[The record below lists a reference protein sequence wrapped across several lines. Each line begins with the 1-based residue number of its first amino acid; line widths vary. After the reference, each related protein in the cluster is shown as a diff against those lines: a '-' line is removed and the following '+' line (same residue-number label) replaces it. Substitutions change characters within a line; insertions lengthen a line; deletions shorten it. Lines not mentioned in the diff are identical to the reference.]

1 MKAKYGIIAGV
12 TLCCVFGLFSA
23 VRQVQAEPK
32 KHEISIAIYQSPTH
46 EISVWNKELQKYLGE
61 MSGNRLVPKIYDSA
75 KIAKGTDM
83 LDAVQRGLADMGF
96 AYGGFIASTFPV
108 LEAVGSVPFL
118 FRSDYEW
125 WKAWPRVTAVLQEAL
140 EKGGYS
146 NILLIDMPY
155 YGGWYKIATKGKKLK
170 VPADLEGL
178 KLKAVGTG
186 LRDYV
191 KMIGGNAVGITTAEV
206 YEAASRGLLQGTI
219 GVHTHWTGWKQMEV
233 FDHLL
238 DLPICP
244 TTMHWVVNKSTLKK
258 LGPELAPVL
267 INFCRFN
274 IVMQGMNSI
283 VSEDRNEMIAS
294 EKMEFYRPTAE
305 EAKLWY
311 APGEKIIE
319 EWVERSKPY
328 GAKIVDIVKA
338 ARASESKGFLDW

>member
-1 MKAKYGIIAGV
+1 MGV
-12 TLCCVFGLFSA
+12 
-23 VRQVQAEPK
+23 
-32 KHEISIAIYQSPTH
+32 
-46 EISVWNKELQKYLGE
+46 
-61 MSGNRLVPKIYDSA
+61 
-75 KIAKGTDM
+75 
-83 LDAVQRGLADMGF
+83 
-96 AYGGFIASTFPV
+96 
-108 LEAVGSVPFL
+108 
-118 FRSDYEW
+118 
-125 WKAWPRVTAVLQEAL
+125 
-140 EKGGYS
+140 
-146 NILLIDMPY
+146 
-155 YGGWYKIATKGKKLK
+155 
-170 VPADLEGL
+170 
-178 KLKAVGTG
+178 
-186 LRDYV
+186 
-191 KMIGGNAVGITTAEV
+191 TTAEV

-238 DLPICP
+238 DLPISP

-274 IVMQGMNSI
+274 IVMQGMNSK

-319 EWVERSKPY
+319 QWVERSKPY